1 MVKSES
7 FSDLRFINET
17 ANQYDVVVV
26 GAGPYGLSTAAHLLG
41 DDLDVA
47 IFGKPMQLWREYMP
61 TGMLLRSFWW
71 ATTFSDPERQYG
83 LKHYLREIGQRPID
97 PLPGKKIA
105 DYGLWFQE
113 NLVPNLDETF
123 VQNIER
129 SGERFLVTLSDG
141 RLVTARVVVMAP
153 GLRYYARRP
162 TEYSHIRPDLI
173 SHSSEHHTLDRFAG
187 KRLVIIGGGQSAL
200 ETAALAHESGA
211 HVDVISRSSIVWLE
225 GSPTF
230 NNKRAL
236 RERLLSPKASIAPG
250 WFNWGLD
257 HFPHAFQRLPRMA
270 KDRVLRG
277 IGSYGPAG
285 ASWLKPR
292 VSGRATIHERLSV
305 KQVQE
310 IGDEVVLTLS
320 NDEIVHADHVI
331 LATGY
336 RVDVNRLPM
345 LHSSLLARL
354 RTYNDAPILNNS
366 FESSVAGLYF
376 VGFSSV
382 SSCGPLY
389 RFVAGTDAA
398 ARHITRSIQS
408 KISTASKVSR

>member
-1 MVKSES
+1 MVKAAK
-7 FSDLRFINET
+7 FSGIHSTDET

-47 IFGKPMQLWREYMP
+47 VFGKPMQLWREYMP
-61 TGMLLRSFWW
+61 EGMLLRSFWW
-71 ATTFSDPERQYG
+71 ATTFSDPDKQYG
-83 LKHYLREIGQRPID
+83 LKRYLRESGQQPFD
-97 PLPGKKIA
+97 PLPGKTIA
-105 DYGLWFQE
+105 EYGLWFQE
-113 NLVPNLDETF
+113 NLVPYLDETF
-123 VQNIER
+123 VQSIEQ
-129 SGERFLVTLSDG
+129 SAGRFLVTLSDG
-141 RLVTARVVVMAP
+141 RSITCRAVVMAP

-162 TEYSHIRPDLI
+162 VEYSQIRSDLV

-211 HVDVISRSSIVWLE
+211 LVVIVSRSPISWIE
-225 GSPTF
+225 GSATF
-230 NNKRAL
+230 NTKRTL
-236 RERLLSPKASIAPG
+236 RERLLSPKANIAPG

-257 HFPHAFQRLPRMA
+257 HFPHAFQRLPRRA
-270 KDRVLRG
+270 KDRLLRG

-292 VSGRATIHERLSV
+292 VSGKATIHERV
-305 KQVQE
+305 TVQQIQE

-320 NDEIVHADHVI
+320 NDEVIHADHVI

-336 RVDVNRLPM
+336 RVDINRLPM
-345 LHSSLLARL
+345 LHPSVSARI
-354 RTYNDAPILNNS
+354 RTYNDAPILNNN

-389 RFVAGTDAA
+389 RFVTGTDAA
-398 ARHITRSIQS
+398 ARHITRSILS
-408 KISTASKVSR
+408 KISKVSK